1 MTGRAAVLRRVAV
14 ATWLLLAAS
23 VAAWPLGAGIGRL
36 AWTLAFVP
44 LLLPLPWML
53 AGSVRALRA
62 ASLALAPLLAVA
74 VTEYLVNAPA
84 RTWAGISLA
93 LAFTAFAAIVAAIRA
108 TPRS

>member
-1 MTGRAAVLRRVAV
+1 MSGRTAVLRRVAV
-14 ATWLLLAAS
+14 ATWLLLALS
-23 VAAWPLGAGIGRL
+23 VAAWPLGAGIGWVAWAL
-36 AWTLAFVP
+36 ALVP
-44 LLLPLPWML
+44 LLLPLPWIL

-84 RTWAGISLA
+84 RTWAGTSLA

-108 TPRS
+108 SPRA